1 MTITAV
7 TGFAVN
13 SSLPRARI
21 SKQRKSSATEG
32 NLYKRINNFNYCDSS
47 GAENKTLVESFASE
61 GALLLQQILTFSPT
75 SATFFFH
82 ADEKPCSANSKIW
95 SQTIFSCRGLL
106 FFARMKSVLLCLRD
120 FFTNEVKVWFIWE
133 GKKLLRVQW

>member
-1 MTITAV
+1 MSLQKERAAQRRPELKEKVMTITAV

-32 NLYKRINNFNYCDSS
+32 NLYKRINNFNYCDSN

-61 GALLLQQILTFSPT
+61 GALLSQQILTFSPT
-75 SATFFFH
+75 SATFFSH
-82 ADEKPCSANSKIW
+82 RREA
-95 SQTIFSCRGLL
+95 
-106 FFARMKSVLLCLRD
+106 VLTPNLESNNFRLS
-120 FFTNEVKVWFIWE
+120 WFITFLP
-133 GKKLLRVQW
+133 G